1 MEYCSV
7 VASEEDIK
15 NARAVVGNCMMAAN
29 LKLTDKE
36 LDLLTKDIMET
47 SAMMGGSYSETDI
60 QDVCEDYIESN
71 FYPRFL
77 RLHRKELGGPL
88 FRL

>member
-7 VASEEDIK
+7 VASEEDINK
-15 NARAVVGNCMMAAN
+15 ARAVVARCMDLAN
-29 LKLTDKE
+29 LKLTEKE

-47 SAMMGGSYSETDI
+47 SAMMGGSYSEMDI
-60 QDVCEDYIESN
+60 QGVCEDYIDSN

-88 FRL
+88 FRF